1 LFETFTIVPSID
13 LKGGAVVRL
22 MRGDLARVTTYG
34 NDPPAVARGYES
46 QGARLIHIV
55 DLDGA
60 VAGEPRNLDSVR
72 AIRAAVRCDLD
83 VSGGLRTMDA
93 IRSVVAA
100 GANRVS
106 IGSAALLNPELLNEA
121 CREFQG
127 RVFGSIDVRD
137 GKPAIKGWVESSST
151 TIAEVASRFRAAG
164 VAALIVT
171 DIARDG
177 AETGVDAPSM
187 ATLAR
192 TLGLPL
198 IASGG
203 VATLDDIRALRPHF
217 NDGVVGVIVGRAL
230 YEGRFTL
237 AEAIAAAG

>member
-1 LFETFTIVPSID
+1 LFETFTVVPSID

-34 NDPPAVARGYES
+34 NDPAAVARAYES

-60 VAGEPRNLDSVR
+60 VAGEPRNLDSVH

-83 VSGGLRTMDA
+83 VSGGLRSMDA
-93 IRSVVAA
+93 IRSVIAA
-100 GANRVS
+100 GASRIS

-121 CREFQG
+121 CRELHG

-137 GKPAIKGWVESSST
+137 GKPAIKGWVESGSA

-177 AETGVDAPSM
+177 AETGVDAAGV

-203 VATLDDIRALRPHF
+203 VATLDDIRALRRHF
-217 NDGVVGVIVGRAL
+217 DDGVVGVIVGRAL